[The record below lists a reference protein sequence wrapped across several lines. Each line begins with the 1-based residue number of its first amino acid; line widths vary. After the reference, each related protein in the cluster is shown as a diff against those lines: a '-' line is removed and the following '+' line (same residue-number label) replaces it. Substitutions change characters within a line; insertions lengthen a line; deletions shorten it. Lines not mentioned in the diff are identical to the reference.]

1 MKIVRKYATID
12 IGSNAI
18 RLLISNIYSNKSK
31 VYVTKNSLVRV
42 PIRLGQDSFKNG
54 KISKENISR
63 LLDSMKS
70 FKLLM
75 KVHKVE
81 KYLAYATSALRS
93 SSNGDEIVDSILKKT
108 KIKIEIISGKK
119 EAKLIT
125 NNQLFLKKD
134 NIYCFVDVGGGSTE
148 LILIKNKKIIIS
160 KSFKIGGVRLINN
173 LVKDSAWNKLEKW
186 ICSNIN
192 NYKNVNL
199 VGLGGNINKLF
210 KLSGNNVGNSLS
222 KKSLDNL
229 IFDLSKMSV
238 YDKVIS
244 LKLNPDRVDV
254 IIPSGKIYKFVME
267 KMKSNQIFVPKIGLA
282 DGMVYELF
290 NKL

>member
-93 SSNGDEIVDSILKKT
+93 SSNGDEIVDSIFKKT

-125 NNQLFLKKD
+125 NN
-134 NIYCFVDVGGGSTE
+134 
-148 LILIKNKKIIIS
+148 
-160 KSFKIGGVRLINN
+160 
-173 LVKDSAWNKLEKW
+173 
-186 ICSNIN
+186 
-192 NYKNVNL
+192 
-199 VGLGGNINKLF
+199 
-210 KLSGNNVGNSLS
+210 
-222 KKSLDNL
+222 
-229 IFDLSKMSV
+229 
-238 YDKVIS
+238 
-244 LKLNPDRVDV
+244 
-254 IIPSGKIYKFVME
+254 
-267 KMKSNQIFVPKIGLA
+267 
-282 DGMVYELF
+282 
-290 NKL
+290 